1 MYVFDTSLE
10 PASRIDPDRPTQR
23 LVFRL
28 PRPVLRRVR
37 HDRRRLLA
45 HLSDHDG
52 PPPAWSGDGLVTF
65 TYTTS
70 SERSRPVFCDRRD
83 HPLPPRSLRQ
93 VRPGQPVRL
102 TLRQVRRGGHSA
114 NTRLEVLKLQLLHMD
129 APLPGG
135 PASPHS
141 IQSYALQLPVDLA
154 QEVERL
160 AQAEDWSTTAW
171 LRNAIE
177 QQVTLQ
183 KARLPHRETVA

>member
-1 MYVFDTSLE
+1 MDVFDTCLE
-10 PASRIDPDRPTQR
+10 PTSRIDPQRPTQR

-28 PRPVLRRVR
+28 PRHVLRRVR
-37 HDRRRLLA
+37 QERRRLLA
-45 HLSDHDG
+45 HLSDHDV

-65 TYTTS
+65 TYTSS

-83 HPLPPRSLRQ
+83 QPLPERSLHQ
-93 VRPGQPVRL
+93 VQPGHPVRL
-102 TLRQVRRGGHSA
+102 TLRQVRRGGA
-114 NTRLEVLKLQLLHMD
+114 RPGTRLEVLKLQLLHLD

-135 PASPHS
+135 PAAPHS
-141 IQSYALQLPVDLA
+141 IQAYVLQLPVDLA

-177 QQVTLQ
+177 QQVSLQ
-183 KARLPHRETVA
+183 RARRPQRQAVA